1 MSRRRIPH
9 GQACIDSHQIL
20 SLSDL
25 SFPRRCF
32 NPSLPPPL
40 SLIPPQILLV
50 TPNPKKKSPNRAT
63 LNRDFSD
70 TTGSPGLCLA
80 NSLSLSL
87 SLLFPSSRSI
97 LSEQRKSRFST
108 LPSNNFAKRNQINH
122 DDEEDE
128 EEETTDDATLQQ
140 EQKRPPAVCL
150 PVIWPLLGI
159 PHHENLCW
167 NSLSSMWLAWVRRGV
182 SKWVSE

>member
-1 MSRRRIPH
+1 MGKHAST
-9 GQACIDSHQIL
+9 ATK
-20 SLSDL
+20 
-25 SFPRRCF
+25 SFPSPTF
-32 NPSLPPPL
+32 PFLVAAS
-40 SLIPPQILLV
+40 IPPFPLHFRLFLHKSCWSLQTPRRNHRTEPPWIV
-50 TPNPKKKSPNRAT
+50 TSPTPPVLPVYAWPT
-63 LNRDFSD
+63 
-70 TTGSPGLCLA
+70 
-80 NSLSLSL
+80 LSLSL